1 MMLLHCKSS
10 VKLTKCCKVRLK
22 EATSNDFQ
30 RLSVRTFFTNQIRFR
45 NKNEIFN
52 AEDRP
57 DISMLESA
65 RQKVVTKFLIF
76 CHLITIILKIKDGY
90 RHPRSIP
97 IISPSEEFD
106 GNVLKIFDK
115 GTCRTRKKLDFNFCD
130 FSVYSSQKEH
140 LSRYLEAG
148 VKMASYIKHRKG
160 DVKAYDNS
168 Q

>member
-1 MMLLHCKSS
+1 MLLHCKSS
-10 VKLTKCCKVRLK
+10 VKLTKFCKVRLK

-57 DISMLESA
+57 DIIMLESA

-76 CHLITIILKIKDGY
+76 CHLMRIILKIKDGY

-115 GTCRTRKKLDFNFCD
+115 GTCRTRKKLDFNFVT
-130 FSVYSSQKEH
+130 FQVYSSQKEH

-160 DVKAYDNS
+160 DVLQFSSDLK
-168 Q
+168 